1 MLPIEKTKPT
11 INLSK
16 QVILIHGK
24 PKIGKST
31 LVSRLFP
38 NGLFI
43 ATEPGLNFLSVY
55 KVNVNSWTKFIEVC
69 GDIAKEPNRFSP
81 IIIDTI
87 DLLVTYCTEFICE
100 REKINH
106 PSDYEY
112 GKGWGMVSKELQRVL
127 TKLSTLGGL
136 VLIGHTKTEEV
147 KTKTK
152 AYHKDNLTITGENR
166 RIILSLA
173 DLILY
178 IDHEAEEGG
187 KEKRIIRTK
196 SSLYWEA
203 GSRSDS
209 LVVLPETIPLDSNE
223 LAKYFVEKKEEVK
236 PEQKG

>member
-1 MLPIEKTKPT
+1 MLPIEKSKPT

-31 LVSRLFP
+31 LVSKLFP

-55 KVNVNSWTKFIEVC
+55 KVSVNSWVKFIEVC

-81 IIIDTI
+81 VIIDTI
-87 DLLVTYCTEFICE
+87 DLLVSYCSDFICE

-106 PSDYEY
+106 PSDLEY
-112 GKGWGMVSKELQRVL
+112 GKGWSMVSKELYRVL
-127 TKLSTLGGL
+127 NKLSLMSGL
-136 VLIGHTKTEEV
+136 VMIGHTKTEEI

-152 AYHKDNLTITGENR
+152 SYHKDNLTITGENR
-166 RIILSLA
+166 RIVLAIA

-178 IDHEAEEGG
+178 IDHDAEEGG

-203 GSRSDS
+203 GSRADS
-209 LVVLPETIPLDSNE
+209 LISLPDTIPLDSTI
-223 LAKYFVEKKEEVK
+223 LSKYFSEKEEVK
-236 PEQKG
+236 

>member
-11 INLSK
+11 LNLAK

-31 LVSRLFP
+31 LVSKLFP

-55 KVNVNSWTKFIEVC
+55 KVSVNSWAKFLEVC
-69 GDIAKEPNRFSP
+69 GEIARESNKFSP
-81 IIIDTI
+81 IIIDTV
-87 DLLVTYCTEFICE
+87 DLLVAYCTEFICD

-106 PSDYEY
+106 PSDLDY
-112 GKGWGMVSKELQRVL
+112 GKGWSMVSKELQRAL
-127 TKLSTLGGL
+127 TKLSTMGGL
-136 VLIGHTKTEEV
+136 VLIGHTKTEEI

-152 AYHKDNLTITGENR
+152 SYHKDNLTITGENR
-166 RIILSLA
+166 RVVLAIA

-203 GSRSDS
+203 GSRADS
-209 LVVLPETIPLDSNE
+209 LVSLPDIIPLDYSI
-223 LAKYFVEKKEEVK
+223 LSKYFSEKEEVK
-236 PEQKG
+236 NG